1 MRLQKYRL
9 TNISKLK
16 LLGKLVKICQY
27 QRQQSRGAMSLKPY
41 KNASKIKGETFLPPL
56 IFRPLKLTYLS
67 IFCPLKPH
75 PGIYI
80 YIYIYIYIHIYIMY
94 NIYYAYYT
102 LYIIL
107 YITIYYIC
115 IYRILLQYLLIR
127 LPMIVFLL
135 SGNLCLC

>member
-16 LLGKLVKICQY
+16 LLGKVVKICHH
-27 QRQQSRGAMSLKPY
+27 QRQQSRGAMSLKPD
-41 KNASKIKGETFLPPL
+41 KNASKIKGETFFPPL

-67 IFCPLKPH
+67 KFCPLKPH
-75 PGIYI
+75 PGMH
-80 YIYIYIYIHIYIMY
+80 IYIYIYIHIYIMY